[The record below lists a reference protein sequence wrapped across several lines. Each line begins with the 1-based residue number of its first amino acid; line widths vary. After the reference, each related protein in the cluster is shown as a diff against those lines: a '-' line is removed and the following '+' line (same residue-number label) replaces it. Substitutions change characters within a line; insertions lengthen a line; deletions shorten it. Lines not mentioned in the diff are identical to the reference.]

1 MSRESFI
8 LVLQSTRMITPRVRE
23 MTLVREDEQALSYE
37 AGQFITLHLSWED
50 AELRRNYSIATPP
63 NKTVEFQIAA
73 VFVEGGRATRL
84 LFAMEPGERIE
95 TTGPF
100 GRFVLRDEPPTRYL
114 LVATGTGVTPYRS
127 MLPELACRIDDTGF
141 RAVLVLGVRSR
152 AELLYGAD
160 FLQFAERHPSFSF
173 LACYSREMP
182 ELPELYEKQG
192 YVQDRLEELSLDPG
206 SDIVYLCGN
215 PNMIDV
221 AVERLKA
228 HSFPMPN
235 LRREKYVSAN

>member
-50 AELRRNYSIATPP
+50 AELRGNYSIATPP

-95 TTGPF
+95 TTGPS

-127 MLPELACRIDDTGF
+127 MLPELACRIDDAGF

-152 AELLYGAD
+152 EELLYGAD
-160 FLQFAERHPSFSF
+160 FLQFAERHPGFSF
-173 LACYSREMP
+173 LVCYSREMP
-182 ELPELYEKQG
+182 ELPELYEKKG

-228 HSFPMPN
+228 RSFSMPN